1 MFSAYSTVYPRW
13 RGEHLVFSQGIGDIH
28 GLSPLARGTLA
39 FALFPLVAQRFIP
52 AGAGNTYFIQLAQ
65 VSSPVYPRWR
75 GEHARLRIRSSQQYG
90 LSPLA
95 RGTLVCY
102 LMEFER
108 MRFIPAGAGNTT

>member
-1 MFSAYSTVYPRW
+1 MITVYPRW
-13 RGEHLVFSQGIGDIH
+13 RGEHSPKIERPAATS
-28 GLSPLARGTLA
+28 GLSPLARGTLT